1 MIEVH
6 VVESPNTIL
15 LQTEINK
22 FLEGVDRANLIDIK
36 FTSPQIDSVAPPAK
50 YAAMIIYEHK
60 SNMDQPVG
68 IE

>member
-22 FLEGVDRANLIDIK
+22 FLEDVDRANLIDIK
-36 FTSPQIDSVAPPAK
+36 FTSPQIDSVHSSCK
-50 YAAMIIYEHK
+50 ISGYDNIRT
-60 SNMDQPVG
+60 
-68 IE
+68 

>member
-22 FLEGVDRANLIDIK
+22 FLEDLDRANLIDIK
-36 FTSPQIDSVAPPAK
+36 FTSPQIDLAPPAK

>member
-6 VVESPNTIL
+6 VLESPNTIV
-15 LQTEINK
+15 LQTGINK

-50 YAAMIIYEHK
+50 YAAMII
-60 SNMDQPVG
+60 
-68 IE
+68 